1 MQFKS
6 RIKNLSLAAII
17 GCVALFAVGASAAQ
31 QPVAPTATLDVAP
44 ATIVDAQ
51 PNFVMGATTPSTR
64 DSVPPDHGPQ

>member
-31 QPVAPTATLDVAP
+31 QPVAPTATVEVAP
-44 ATIVDAQ
+44 ATIVNAQ
-51 PNFVMGATTPSTR
+51 PNFVMEQPL
-64 DSVPPDHGPQ
+64 PPR